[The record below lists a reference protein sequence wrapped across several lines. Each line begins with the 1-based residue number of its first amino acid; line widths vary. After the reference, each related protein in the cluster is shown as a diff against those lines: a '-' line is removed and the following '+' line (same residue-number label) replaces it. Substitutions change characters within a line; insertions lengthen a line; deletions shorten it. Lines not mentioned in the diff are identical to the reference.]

1 MESHNIGKQNSVL
14 SYSMQAT
21 RTIVLNFLKIYFGF
35 LEDTSELLEDTLFYY
50 LLICHFGPLYCLEN
64 VNSKKENR
72 Y

>member
-35 LEDTSELLEDTLFYY
+35 LEDTSELLEDTLF
-50 LLICHFGPLYCLEN
+50 
-64 VNSKKENR
+64 
-72 Y
+72 